1 MANEELL
8 TEETDLRHVPRLKR
22 SINLVESLHA
32 IQVVEEVADVEPA
45 AVEPVPPLQPK
56 PSTQQKRSRV
66 LRRRS
71 EAPDAPDE
79 QTRELRPL
87 PTDPRVVR
95 RVVLA
100 GLVAVTMV
108 AGTVI
113 GSYLWYNREDAQP
126 PAVDGAAVVV
136 EGSSVLIVATDE
148 ADRAVSVGVMTNAG
162 PDQSSVVLFPGALLI
177 EVPGFGTHQL
187 AEANVL
193 GGVDSVRLAIMNE
206 LGIAING
213 VAVLSPGDLAA
224 TLDRD
229 LEITLASP
237 FLQPDYNG
245 AVVAAGVGA
254 ASYTPDE
261 VEAMLMTLGT
271 GGEIEFV
278 QRQRSVW
285 EGYFSELAR
294 TPGLVDDFADE
305 DALGAALMK
314 EGLGASRLVTT
325 VAPVRQVGV
334 GETQLLGLA
343 DDQAFFDLHFS
354 SIRMP
359 LEPRPRVEILNGTR
373 EVGITQA
380 IAGQLIEEG
389 FWILRTDN
397 ADRSSYR
404 DTLIIAQGPAGQ
416 QEAVLVEH
424 ELGYGEIVI
433 EQSASGSV
441 DVSVI
446 LGSDAIQ

>member
-8 TEETDLRHVPRLKR
+8 TQQTGATQAARLKS
-22 SINLVESLHA
+22 SINLAEQPMVA
-32 IQVVEEVADVEPA
+32 NEVAEVQTASPVPSEPA
-45 AVEPVPPLQPK
+45 PP
-56 PSTQQKRSRV
+56 TKRRV
-66 LRRRS
+66 SNRQSRRRS
-71 EAPDAPDE
+71 EPAAAAPEEPP
-79 QTRELRPL
+79 TVRPL

-100 GLVAVTMV
+100 GLVAVLMV

-113 GSYLWYNREDAQP
+113 GSYLWYSRDDAPQP
-126 PAVDGAAVVV
+126 ALEGAVAPV
-136 EGSSVLIVATDE
+136 EGSSVLIVATDA
-148 ADRAVSVGVMTNAG
+148 ADRAVSVGVMTNSG
-162 PDQSSVVLFPGALLI
+162 SEQSSVVLFPGALLI
-177 EVPGFGTHQL
+177 EIPGFGTHRL
-187 AEANVL
+187 ADAHVL
-193 GGVDSVRLAIMNE
+193 GGVDSVRHAIMNE
-206 LGIAING
+206 LGIAIDG
-213 VAVLSPGDLAA
+213 VAVLSPGDLAS
-224 TLDRD
+224 TLERD
-229 LEITLASP
+229 LEITLSSP

-245 AVVAAGVGA
+245 AVVTAGVGA

-261 VEAMLMTLGT
+261 IEAMLVTVGT

-285 EGYFSELAR
+285 EGYIAELAR

-305 DALGAALMK
+305 DDVGSALIK
-314 EGLGASRLVTT
+314 QGLGAERVTTT

-343 DDQAFFDLHFS
+343 ADPAFFDLHFG

-359 LEPRPRVEILNGTR
+359 LDPRPRVEILNGTR

-380 IAGQLIEEG
+380 IAGELIEKG

-397 ADRSSYR
+397 ADRASYR
-404 DTLIIAQGPAGQ
+404 ETLIIAQGPAGQ

-446 LGSDAIQ
+446 LGADAIQ